1 MQARTNKDSNQ
12 RKILE
17 VIIEMAKKMNMTTVA
32 EGIETADSEQMLK
45 ELSCDYG
52 QGYYY
57 SKPIPVAEFKE
68 KFENNQAFKIA
79 SMAIGTIL
87 GIVLIYGIF
96 LVVKKFH
103 KWLKR

>member
-32 EGIETADSEQMLK
+32 EGIETAGSEQMLK

-68 KFENNQAFKIA
+68 KFLSENQ
-79 SMAIGTIL
+79 
-87 GIVLIYGIF
+87 
-96 LVVKKFH
+96 
-103 KWLKR
+103 

>member
-1 MQARTNKDSNQ
+1 MSIDELKLDRAFVMQARTNKDSNQ

-68 KFENNQAFKIA
+68 KFLSENQ
-79 SMAIGTIL
+79 
-87 GIVLIYGIF
+87 
-96 LVVKKFH
+96 
-103 KWLKR
+103 

>member
-57 SKPIPVAEFKE
+57 SKPISVEEFKE
-68 KFENNQAFKIA
+68 KFLSENQ
-79 SMAIGTIL
+79 
-87 GIVLIYGIF
+87 
-96 LVVKKFH
+96 
-103 KWLKR
+103 